1 MKGIFAMNK
10 STIELVKTFSDLEIK
25 LISQYVSRKETK
37 NSGSFTMSNC
47 ELDLISKSVHFDVLN
62 SLVLLYVKHTCTDF
76 TPETIPDII
85 IGSYTPVD
93 ISISVNEIQLIPDL
107 CEQLHINY
115 LNSETVLRNNVV
127 RQIKSK
133 KNLIQNGAVYTQD
146 SIAYFIVKY
155 TLSKLKKSD
164 FENFKIL
171 DFAIGTGRFYRQILT
186 IFEEEC
192 GISNDDAILRHV
204 YGVDIDP
211 IAVTISRL
219 IAFSKLN
226 NKSISHLLTICNNI
240 ICKNALIREQ
250 PFDDVEAISKED
262 CNDLFFSGFDAI
274 VSNPPYLVL
283 KPNKNK
289 LTKESVDKINYMAKY
304 FRNSNFY
311 KYAIEGMLNLYQ
323 LSIES
328 MIGMLKV
335 NGEMGIICPSTL
347 FADISAAKLRKHLL
361 SKHKVSF
368 IKYFSED
375 DSLFDNV
382 TQATCIFNLT
392 KNGKTNTIAI
402 EQNGKKYNISF
413 SSVKKLFPDNWEIP
427 AIDKIEWD
435 ILSKI
440 ASLSKLKECS
450 YIRNKRGELDLTLYK
465 EYITLSQTDLRL
477 VRGNMITVDGI
488 VDKNHEYVSREF
500 LSKKSSEYLKHD
512 YGHRRLICQQISNQ
526 AQKVRLKFVICQKN
540 DILGNSCNYITVPD
554 ALLNKVYV
562 LLNSALLNWRFKITS
577 TNNHI
582 NNYELGELPIIDI
595 DKLSTSIMESDPIS
609 RDKAICRLYGLDI
622 NETNYIVNK
631 YYDTI

>member
-25 LISQYVSRKETK
+25 LISQYVSGTETK
-37 NSGSFTMSNC
+37 KSGSFTMSNC

-76 TPETIPDII
+76 TPETIPNII

-93 ISISVNEIQLIPDL
+93 ISINVNEIQLIPDL

-115 LNSETVLRNNVV
+115 LNSETVLRNNIV

-133 KNLIQNGAVYTQD
+133 KHLIQNGAIYTQD

-155 TLSKLKKSD
+155 TLSKLKKRD
-164 FENFKIL
+164 LENFKIL

-186 IFEEEC
+186 IFEDEC
-192 GISNDDAILRHV
+192 GISNDDAILHHV

-219 IAFSKLN
+219 ISFSKLN

-262 CNDLFFSGFDAI
+262 CNGLFFSGFDAI

-440 ASLSKLKECS
+440 ASFSKLKECS

-477 VRGNMITVDGI
+477 VRGNMITANGI

-500 LSKKSSEYLKHD
+500 LSKKSSDYLKHD

-582 NNYELGELPIIDI
+582 NNYELGELPIIDM

-609 RDKAICRLYGLDI
+609 RDKAICGLYGLDI

>member
-76 TPETIPDII
+76 TPETIPNII
-85 IGSYTPVD
+85 IGTYTPVD
-93 ISISVNEIQLIPDL
+93 INISVNEIQLIPDL

-115 LNSETVLRNNVV
+115 LNSETVLRNNIV

-146 SIAYFIVKY
+146 SIAYFIVNN
-155 TLSKLKKSD
+155 TFRKLKKGD

-192 GISNDDAILRHV
+192 GISNDDAILHHV

-262 CNDLFFSGFDAI
+262 CNGLFFSGFDAI

-289 LTKESVDKINYMAKY
+289 MTKESVDKINYMAKY

-323 LSIES
+323 LSIEL

-440 ASLSKLKECS
+440 ASFSKLKECS

-477 VRGNMITVDGI
+477 VRGNMITANGI

-500 LSKKSSEYLKHD
+500 LSKKSPDYLKHD

>member
-1 MKGIFAMNK
+1 MNK

-25 LISQYVSRKETK
+25 LISQYVSGTETK
-37 NSGSFTMSNC
+37 ISNSFTLSNS
-47 ELDLISKSVHFDVLN
+47 ELGLISKSVHFDVLN

-76 TPETIPDII
+76 TPETIPNII
-85 IGSYTPVD
+85 IGSFTPVD

-115 LNSETVLRNNVV
+115 LNSETVLRNNIV

-186 IFEEEC
+186 IVEDEC
-192 GISNDDAILRHV
+192 GISSDDAILHHI

-219 IAFSKLN
+219 IAFSKLS

-262 CNDLFFSGFDAI
+262 CNGLFFSGFDAI

-289 LTKESVDKINYMAKY
+289 MTKESVDKINYMAKY

-440 ASLSKLKECS
+440 ASFSKLKECS

-465 EYITLSQTDLRL
+465 EYITLSKTDLRL
-477 VRGNMITVDGI
+477 VRGNMITANGI
-488 VDKNHEYVSREF
+488 VDKNHENVSREF
-500 LSKKSSEYLKHD
+500 LSKKSSDYLKHD

-582 NNYELGELPIIDI
+582 NNYELGELPIIDM

>member
-10 STIELVKTFSDLEIK
+10 STKELVGTFSDLEIK
-25 LISQYVSRKETK
+25 LISQYISGTETK
-37 NSGSFTMSNC
+37 KSGSFTMSNC
-47 ELDLISKSVHFDVLN
+47 ELDLISKSVHSDVLN

-76 TPETIPDII
+76 TPEIIPNII

-93 ISISVNEIQLIPDL
+93 ISINVNEIQLIPDL

-115 LNSETVLRNNVV
+115 LNSETVLRNNII
-127 RQIKSK
+127 RHIKSK
-133 KNLIQNGAVYTQD
+133 KNLIQTGAVYTQD
-146 SIAYFIVKY
+146 NIAYFIAKN

-171 DFAIGTGRFYRQILT
+171 DFAIGTGRFYKQILT
-186 IFEEEC
+186 IVEEEF
-192 GISNDDAILRHV
+192 GISNDDAILYHV

-219 IAFSKLN
+219 IAFSKLD

-240 ICKNALIREQ
+240 ICKNALICEQ
-250 PFDDVEAISKED
+250 LFDDVEAISKED
-262 CNDLFFSGFDAI
+262 CNGLFFKGFDAI

-289 LTKESVDKINYMAKY
+289 MTKESVDKINYMAKY

-323 LSIES
+323 LSVES

-335 NGEMGIICPSTL
+335 NGEMGVICPSTL
-347 FADISAAKLRKHLL
+347 FADISAAKLRKYLL

-413 SSVKKLFPDNWEIP
+413 STVKKLFPDNWEIP
-427 AIDKIEWD
+427 SVDKIEWD

-440 ASLSKLKECS
+440 ASISKLKECS

-465 EYITLSQTDLRL
+465 EYITLTQTDLRL

-500 LSKKSSEYLKHD
+500 LSKKSPDYLKYD

-526 AQKVRLKFVICQKN
+526 AQNVRLKFVICQKN

-582 NNYELGELPIIDI
+582 NNYELGELPIIDM

>member
-10 STIELVKTFSDLEIK
+10 STIELAKAFSDLEIK
-25 LISQYVSRKETK
+25 LISQYISGKETK

-62 SLVLLYVKHTCTDF
+62 SLVLLYIKHTCPDF
-76 TPETIPDII
+76 MPETIPNII

-115 LNSETVLRNNVV
+115 LNSETVLRNNIV

-146 SIAYFIVKY
+146 SIAYFIVNNIFR
-155 TLSKLKKSD
+155 KLKKSD

-192 GISNDDAILRHV
+192 GISNDDAILHHV

-250 PFDDVEAISKED
+250 LFDDVEAISKED
-262 CNDLFFSGFDAI
+262 CNGLFFNGFDAV

-289 LTKESVDKINYMAKY
+289 MTKESVDKINYMAKY

-361 SKHKVSF
+361 SKHQVSF

-465 EYITLSQTDLRL
+465 EYITLSQTGLRL
-477 VRGNMITVDGI
+477 VRGNMITADGI

-500 LSKKSSEYLKHD
+500 LSKKSPDYLKHD

>member
-10 STIELVKTFSDLEIK
+10 STKELVGTFSDLEIK
-25 LISQYVSRKETK
+25 LISQYISGTETK
-37 NSGSFTMSNC
+37 KSGSFTMSNC

-115 LNSETVLRNNVV
+115 LNSETVLRNNIV

-133 KNLIQNGAVYTQD
+133 KHLIQNGAIYTQD

-155 TLSKLKKSD
+155 TLSKLKKRD
-164 FENFKIL
+164 LENFKIL

-186 IFEEEC
+186 LFEEEC
-192 GISNDDAILRHV
+192 GISNDDAILHHV

>member
-10 STIELVKTFSDLEIK
+10 STIELVKAFSDLEIK
-25 LISQYVSRKETK
+25 LISQYISGKETK

-62 SLVLLYVKHTCTDF
+62 SLVLLYIKHTCTDF
-76 TPETIPDII
+76 TPETIPNII

-93 ISISVNEIQLIPDL
+93 INICVNEFQLIPDL

-115 LNSETVLRNNVV
+115 LNSETVLRNNMV

-155 TLSKLKKSD
+155 TFRKLKKSD

-192 GISNDDAILRHV
+192 GISNDDAILHHV

-240 ICKNALIREQ
+240 ICKNALIHEQ
-250 PFDDVEAISKED
+250 LFDDVEAISKED
-262 CNDLFFSGFDAI
+262 CNGLFFNGFDAV

-289 LTKESVDKINYMAKY
+289 MTKESVDKINYMAKY

-323 LSIES
+323 LSIEA

-347 FADISAAKLRKHLL
+347 FADISTAKLRKHLL

-477 VRGNMITVDGI
+477 VRGNMITADGI

-500 LSKKSSEYLKHD
+500 LSKKSPDYLKHD

>member
-10 STIELVKTFSDLEIK
+10 LTKELVGAFSDLEIK
-25 LISQYVSRKETK
+25 LISQYISGKETK

-62 SLVLLYVKHTCTDF
+62 SLVLLYIKHTCTDF
-76 TPETIPDII
+76 TPETIPNII
-85 IGSYTPVD
+85 IGSYTAVD

-115 LNSETVLRNNVV
+115 LNSETVLRNNIV

-146 SIAYFIVKY
+146 SIAYFIVNN
-155 TLSKLKKSD
+155 TIRKLKKSD

-192 GISNDDAILRHV
+192 GISNDDAILHHV

-226 NKSISHLLTICNNI
+226 NKSTSQLLTICNNI

-250 PFDDVEAISKED
+250 LFDDVEAISKED
-262 CNDLFFSGFDAI
+262 CNGLFFNGFDAI

-289 LTKESVDKINYMAKY
+289 MTKESVDKINYMAKY

-465 EYITLSQTDLRL
+465 EYITLSQTGLRL
-477 VRGNMITVDGI
+477 VRGNMITADGI

-500 LSKKSSEYLKHD
+500 LSKKSPDYLKHD

-609 RDKAICRLYGLDI
+609 RDKAICRLYGLDM